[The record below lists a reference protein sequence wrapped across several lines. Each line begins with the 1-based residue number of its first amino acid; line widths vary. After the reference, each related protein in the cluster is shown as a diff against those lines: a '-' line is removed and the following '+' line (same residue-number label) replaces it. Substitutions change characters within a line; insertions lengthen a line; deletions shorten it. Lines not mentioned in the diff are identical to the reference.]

1 CRSGTALASHPAWTS
16 DQSRECLMAGEM
28 ISIVQIVTVV
38 VFLAALIGALVLV
51 RRHGAAISGHLNMR
65 KRTQIV
71 SDMALSNSE
80 RLRIVDIDGTEY
92 VVVSGRS
99 GTPAFYRLPTA
110 KAPQQEGRP
119 VRTPG
124 SIATVAMSPTHSNGG
139 RL

>member
-1 CRSGTALASHPAWTS
+1 
-16 DQSRECLMAGEM
+16 MAGEM

>member
-1 CRSGTALASHPAWTS
+1 
-16 DQSRECLMAGEM
+16 MAGEM
-28 ISIVQIVTVV
+28 VSMVQILTVV
-38 VFLAALIGALVLV
+38 VFLAALLGALLLV
-51 RRHGAAISGHLNMR
+51 RRHGASITNHLHMR
-65 KRTQIV
+65 KRTHIV

-99 GTPAFYRLPTA
+99 GTPAFYRLPTS

-119 VRTPG
+119 VRAPG
-124 SIATVAMSPTHSNGG
+124 SVATVSMSPTHSNGG